1 VRSALSG
8 AAIAPCTCRST
19 IRPDAN
25 SPPTRRPP
33 RFGTVTYTF
42 TPATIAAGGN
52 QVEFPTGTIQTVD
65 VMIDV
70 QGTADLSQITVNGTT
85 QVPVPTVNGPT
96 AKSQCKHGGWK
107 TFTSPSFRNQGQCV
121 SWYEHHRT
129 ASTGR

>member
-1 VRSALSG
+1 MTSVKTFFLG
-8 AAIAPCTCRST
+8 CNNVAPT
-19 IRPDAN
+19 AN
-25 SPPTRRPP
+25 GD
-33 RFGTVTYTF
+33 GTVTYTF

-96 AKSQCKHGGWK
+96 AKSQCKHGGRK

-121 SWYEHHRT
+121 SWYEHHGT